1 LGFRPIKHKT
11 NPYEALAKLYHLGF
25 KIIKMIKRTLL
36 FGNPAYLST
45 KNEQIVISYP
55 NKEQETK
62 TVAIEDIGV
71 IVLEN
76 QQITITNGLLEK
88 LINNNVALINC
99 DQQHLPIGLLMPLN
113 GHTEQSER
121 FKHQINASAPL
132 KKNLWQQTIS
142 SKIMNQARL
151 LKKKGIPM
159 RKMELWAKEVTS
171 GDALNHESRA
181 AVFYWQSLSLIL
193 SIEDGTF
200 NRGQKGMPPNN
211 LLNYGYAILRAITA
225 RAIVSSGML
234 PTLGIFHRNK
244 YNAYCLADDI
254 MEPYRPCVDLIV
266 CHLMETED
274 NVDELTVEIKKQ
286 LLSIVSIDVFI
297 DGKNS
302 PLMVAMSRTTHSL
315 QECFEGT
322 ARKILYPIYV

>member
-1 LGFRPIKHKT
+1 
-11 NPYEALAKLYHLGF
+11 
-25 KIIKMIKRTLL
+25 MIKRTLF

-55 NKEQETK
+55 EKEKETK

-76 QQITITNGLLEK
+76 HQITITNGLLEK

-99 DQQHLPIGLLMPLN
+99 DQYHLPIGLLMPLN

-121 FKHQINASAPL
+121 FKNQINASIPI

-142 SKIMNQARL
+142 AKIRNQAGL
-151 LKKKGIPM
+151 LKENGIPC
-159 RKMELWAKEVTS
+159 RKMEIWSKEVTS

-181 AVFYWQSLSLIL
+181 AVFYWQSLITV
-193 SIEDGTF
+193 ENFT
-200 NRGQKGMPPNN
+200 RGPKGVAPNN
-211 LLNYGYAILRAITA
+211 LLNYGYAILRALTA
-225 RAIVSSGML
+225 RALVSSGML

-254 MEPYRPCVDLIV
+254 MEPYRPYVDLIV
-266 CHLMETED
+266 CQIMETED
-274 NVDELTVEIKKQ
+274 CYEELTIEIKKQ
-286 LLSIVSIDVFI
+286 LLNIVTIDVFI

-302 PLMVAMSRTTHSL
+302 PLMVAMSRTTNSL
-315 QECFEGT
+315 YECFEGT
-322 ARKILYPIYV
+322 ARKILYPTYV

>member
-1 LGFRPIKHKT
+1 
-11 NPYEALAKLYHLGF
+11 
-25 KIIKMIKRTLL
+25 MIKRTLF

-55 NKEQETK
+55 DKEQETK

-88 LINNNVALINC
+88 LIHNNVALINC
-99 DQQHLPIGLLMPLN
+99 DQYHLPIGLLMPLN

-121 FKHQINASAPL
+121 FKNQINASAPL

-142 SKIMNQARL
+142 SKIMNQAGV
-151 LKKKGIPM
+151 LKEKGIPM

-181 AVFYWQSLSLIL
+181 AVYYWQNLIQ
-193 SIEDGTF
+193 IENFT
-200 NRGQKGMPPNN
+200 RGQKGIPPNN
-211 LLNYGYAILRAITA
+211 LFNYGYAILRAITA

-254 MEPYRPCVDLIV
+254 MEPYRPYVDLIV
-266 CHLMETED
+266 CHIMETED
-274 NVDELTVEIKKQ
+274 TFEELTIDIKKQ
-286 LLSIVSIDVFI
+286 LLSIATIDVFI

-315 QECFEGT
+315 HECFEGT
-322 ARKILYPIYV
+322 ARKILYPVYV

>member
-1 LGFRPIKHKT
+1 
-11 NPYEALAKLYHLGF
+11 
-25 KIIKMIKRTLL
+25 MIKRTLF

-55 NKEQETK
+55 DKEQETK

-88 LINNNVALINC
+88 LIHNNVALINC
-99 DQQHLPIGLLMPLN
+99 DHQHLPIGLLMPLD

-121 FKHQINASAPL
+121 FKNQINASAPL

-142 SKIMNQARL
+142 AKIMNQAGL
-151 LKKKGIPM
+151 LKEKGIPM
-159 RKMELWAKEVTS
+159 RKMELWAKEVSS

-181 AVFYWQSLSLIL
+181 AVFYWHSLSPTLCKG
-193 SIEDGTF
+193 EETF
-200 NRGQKGMPPNN
+200 NRGQKGVPPNN

-234 PTLGIFHRNK
+234 PTMGIFHRNK

-254 MEPYRPCVDLIV
+254 MEPYRPYVDLIV
-266 CHLMETED
+266 CHIMETED
-274 NVDELTVEIKKQ
+274 VVDELTIAMKKQ
-286 LLSIVSIDVFI
+286 LLNIATIDVFI

-315 QECFEGT
+315 QACFEGS

>member
-1 LGFRPIKHKT
+1 
-11 NPYEALAKLYHLGF
+11 
-25 KIIKMIKRTLL
+25 MIKRTLF

-55 NKEQETK
+55 DKEQETK

-88 LINNNVALINC
+88 LTHNNVALINC

-121 FKHQINASAPL
+121 FKHQINASVPL
-132 KKNLWQQTIS
+132 KKNLWQQTITA
-142 SKIMNQARL
+142 KITNQAGL
-151 LKKKGIPM
+151 LNEKGIPC
-159 RKMELWAKEVTS
+159 RKMEIWAKEVTS

-181 AVFYWQSLSLIL
+181 AVFYWQNLIQ
-193 SIEDGTF
+193 IENFTK
-200 NRGQKGMPPNN
+200 GQTGIAPNN

-254 MEPYRPCVDLIV
+254 MEPYRPYVDLIV
-266 CHLMETED
+266 CHIMETVD
-274 NVDELTVEIKKQ
+274 NYQELTIDIKKQ
-286 LLSIVSIDVFI
+286 LLSIASIDVCI

-302 PLMVAMSRTTHSL
+302 PLMVAMSRTTNSL
-315 QECFEGT
+315 HECFEGT
-322 ARKILYPIYV
+322 ARKILYPIYS

>member
-1 LGFRPIKHKT
+1 
-11 NPYEALAKLYHLGF
+11 
-25 KIIKMIKRTLL
+25 MIKRTLF

-45 KNEQIVISYP
+45 KNEQIVVSYP
-55 NKEQETK
+55 DKEQETK

-88 LINNNVALINC
+88 LTNNNVALINC
-99 DQQHLPIGLLMPLN
+99 DQYHLPIGLLMPLN

-121 FKHQINASAPL
+121 FKNQINASAPL

-142 SKIMNQARL
+142 AKIMNQAGL
-151 LKKKGIPM
+151 LKEKGIPC

-181 AVFYWQSLSLIL
+181 AVFYWQNLIP
-193 SIEDGTF
+193 IDNFT
-200 NRGQKGMPPNN
+200 RGQKGIPPNN

-254 MEPYRPCVDLIV
+254 MEPYRPYVDLIV
-266 CHLMETED
+266 CHIMETED
-274 NVDELTVEIKKQ
+274 SYDELTIEIKKQ
-286 LLSIVSIDVFI
+286 LLNIATIDVFI

-315 QECFEGT
+315 HECFDGT
-322 ARKILYPIYV
+322 ARKILYPVYV

>member
-1 LGFRPIKHKT
+1 
-11 NPYEALAKLYHLGF
+11 
-25 KIIKMIKRTLL
+25 MIKRTLF

-55 NKEQETK
+55 DKEQETK

-88 LINNNVALINC
+88 LIHNNVALINC
-99 DQQHLPIGLLMPLN
+99 DQYHLPIGLLMPLN

-121 FKHQINASAPL
+121 FKNQINASAPL

-142 SKIMNQARL
+142 AKIINQAGL
-151 LKKKGIPM
+151 LKEKGIPC

-181 AVFYWQSLSLIL
+181 AVYYWPNLIK
-193 SIEDGTF
+193 IENFT
-200 NRGQKGMPPNN
+200 RGQKGIAPNN

-254 MEPYRPCVDLIV
+254 MEPYRPYVDLIV
-266 CHLMETED
+266 CHIMETED
-274 NVDELTVEIKKQ
+274 TFEELTIDIKKQ
-286 LLSIVSIDVFI
+286 LLSIASIDVFI

-315 QECFEGT
+315 HECFDGT
-322 ARKILYPIYV
+322 ARKILYPVYV

>member
-1 LGFRPIKHKT
+1 
-11 NPYEALAKLYHLGF
+11 
-25 KIIKMIKRTLL
+25 MIKRTLF

-45 KNEQIVISYP
+45 KNQQIVISYP
-55 NKEQETK
+55 DKEQETK

-71 IVLEN
+71 VVLEN

-88 LINNNVALINC
+88 LTHNNVALINC

-121 FKHQINASAPL
+121 FKNQINASVPL

-142 SKIMNQARL
+142 AKIMNQAGL
-151 LKKKGIPM
+151 LKEKGIPC

-181 AVFYWQSLSLIL
+181 AVFYWQNLIT
-193 SIEDGTF
+193 IENFT
-200 NRGQKGMPPNN
+200 RGQKGIPPNN

-254 MEPYRPCVDLIV
+254 MEPYRPYVDLIV
-266 CHLMETED
+266 CHIMETED
-274 NVDELTVEIKKQ
+274 SIEELTINIKKQ
-286 LLSIVSIDVFI
+286 LLSIASIDVCI

-315 QECFEGT
+315 NECFEGS
-322 ARKILYPIYV
+322 ARKILYPVF

>member
-1 LGFRPIKHKT
+1 
-11 NPYEALAKLYHLGF
+11 
-25 KIIKMIKRTLL
+25 MIKRTLF

-45 KNEQIVISYP
+45 KNEQLVISYP
-55 NKEQETK
+55 DKNQETK
-62 TVAIEDIGV
+62 TVSIEDIGV
-71 IVLEN
+71 IVMEN

-88 LINNNVALINC
+88 LTNNNVALINC
-99 DQQHLPIGLLMPLN
+99 DQYHLPIGLLMPLN

-121 FKHQINASAPL
+121 FKNQINASIPL
-132 KKNLWQQTIS
+132 KKNLWQQTITA
-142 SKIMNQARL
+142 KIMNQAGL
-151 LKKKGIPM
+151 LKEKGIPC

-181 AVFYWQSLSLIL
+181 AVFYWQNLIKV
-193 SIEDGTF
+193 ENFT
-200 NRGQKGMPPNN
+200 RGQKGIAPNN

-254 MEPYRPCVDLIV
+254 MEPYRPYVDLIV
-266 CHLMETED
+266 CHIMETED
-274 NVDELTVEIKKQ
+274 SYDELTIEIKKQ
-286 LLSIVSIDVFI
+286 LLSVGTIDVFI

-302 PLMVAMSRTTHSL
+302 PLMVAMSRTTNSL
-315 QECFEGT
+315 HQCFEGS
-322 ARKILYPIYV
+322 ARKILYPNYV

>member
-1 LGFRPIKHKT
+1 
-11 NPYEALAKLYHLGF
+11 
-25 KIIKMIKRTLL
+25 MIKRTLF

-45 KNEQIVISYP
+45 KNQQIVISYP
-55 NKEQETK
+55 DKEQETK

-71 IVLEN
+71 VVLEN

-88 LINNNVALINC
+88 LTHNNVALINC

-121 FKHQINASAPL
+121 FKNQINASVPL

-142 SKIMNQARL
+142 AKIMNQAGL
-151 LKKKGIPM
+151 LKEKGIPC

-181 AVFYWQSLSLIL
+181 VVFFWQNLIT
-193 SIEDGTF
+193 IENFT
-200 NRGQKGMPPNN
+200 RGQKGIPTNN

-254 MEPYRPCVDLIV
+254 MEPYRPYVDLIV
-266 CHLMETED
+266 CHIMETED
-274 NVDELTVEIKKQ
+274 SYEELTIDIKKQ
-286 LLSIVSIDVFI
+286 LLSIATIDVFI

-315 QECFEGT
+315 HECFEGT
-322 ARKILYPIYV
+322 SRKILYPLYV